1 MHSILPEKENKLISK
16 INFYLNIPLVLI
28 YLPLFYI
35 FNNGNGVFDSKLSFL
50 GGIIVFVIYFLIL
63 LFIKG
68 DKKIIISN
76 ALLELTL
83 LYELGIGVYFSVFM
97 IHSETLSTEEIV
109 LVYYILCCLILNF
122 INLIFICI
130 VEIYKRLHKCKKIG
144 E

>member
-28 YLPLFYI
+28 YFPLFYI
-35 FNNGNGVFDSKLSFL
+35 FNNGYGVFDSKISFL

-97 IHSETLSTEEIV
+97 IHSETLSKEEII

>member
-109 LVYYILCCLILNF
+109 LVYYILCCLIFNF

-130 VEIYKRLHKCKKIG
+130 VEIYKRLHKFKKMG